1 MGDVPVRAAG
11 GRGAGASREVKGLLP
26 GRGPA
31 GRGRGGMLE
40 GRGASL
46 GAEVD
51 NSGGNE
57 VIPMA
62 AAAAVATAIS
72 SAVGPS
78 ANSAA
83 FLAAAFLAGAFFAG
97 AAGAAFALAAS
108 AGKASLT
115 FLITGAS
122 MVEDAERTN
131 SPISCSLATRTLL
144 SMPNSLAS
152 S

>member
-1 MGDVPVRAAG
+1 
-11 GRGAGASREVKGLLP
+11 
-26 GRGPA
+26 
-31 GRGRGGMLE
+31 
-40 GRGASL
+40 
-46 GAEVD
+46 
-51 NSGGNE
+51 
-57 VIPMA
+57 MA

-78 ANSAA
+78 GSAA